1 MVDKYTLRLPCV
13 VICGT
18 ALPSAG
24 SGVLKTVVD
33 VKCVL
38 TIVRKNASVMCIG
51 FLSCRD
57 RCKMGLISTYC

>member
-1 MVDKYTLRLPCV
+1 MTFKFFFFLAVNGRLIHMLRLPCV

-33 VKCVL
+33 VRCV

-57 RCKMGLISTYC
+57 

>member
-1 MVDKYTLRLPCV
+1 MNGRLIHMLRLPCV
-13 VICGT
+13 AICGT

-33 VKCVL
+33 VRCV
-38 TIVRKNASVMCIG
+38 TIVGKNASVMCIG

-57 RCKMGLISTYC
+57 